1 MNREDKRLTNTEL
14 EAMFAFWLIGAF
26 MAIRGITLVLTTQE
40 RINNSDLYSTMDS
53 ILPFPIWGVIFV
65 IAALIIAGS
74 SVSQTVKKYYGLLV
88 GNFLGVLV
96 GFPFSIMSVA
106 ESHMPITQYTI
117 TLVAF
122 FNLVLFVHAGV
133 SIWREKKRI
142 HSLRKSN

>member
-1 MNREDKRLTNTEL
+1 MMKEEKRLTNAEI

-26 MAIRGITLVLTTQE
+26 MAIRGITLLLTTQE
-40 RINNSDLYSTMDS
+40 SINNSNLYSWMDS

-74 SVSQTVKKYYGLLV
+74 SVSQTVKKYYGLLI
-88 GNFLGVLV
+88 GNFLGMLV

-122 FNLVLFVHAGV
+122 FNLVLFIHAGV
-133 SIWREKKRI
+133 CIWRERKRI
-142 HSLRKSN
+142 HSLRKMN

>member
-1 MNREDKRLTNTEL
+1 MNREDKRLTNTEF

-40 RINNSDLYSTMDS
+40 RINNSNLYSWMDS
-53 ILPFPIWGVIFV
+53 ILPFPIWGVIFI

-88 GNFLGVLV
+88 GNFLGMLV

-133 SIWREKKRI
+133 CIWRERKRI
-142 HSLRKSN
+142 HSLRKTN